1 MHTLETTVVITI
13 VMVSISM
20 FLTFSFNIERKITE
34 DINKDNEKIKTEY
47 QINSKKTF
55 VPEKIQRIIKN
66 IKYFKDTD

>member
-34 DINKDNEKIKTEY
+34 DINKDNETIKTEY
-47 QINSKKTF
+47 QIDSKKTF

>member
-20 FLTFSFNIERKITE
+20 FLTFSFNIKRKITE

>member
-20 FLTFSFNIERKITE
+20 FLTFSFNIERKITG
-34 DINKDNEKIKTEY
+34 DINKDNEKLKTEY
-47 QINSKKTF
+47 QIDSKKTF